1 VAQAEGVNSH
11 QVFQRSRAF
20 RAGGLM
26 DRSKK
31 TAELLP
37 VVLTAQGAAEEGRAN
52 LNSQPRLGQA
62 ETRSAMDIELAAW
75 AMIRLDQPLEAAAL
89 E

>member
-1 VAQAEGVNSH
+1 VAQAEGVKWH
-11 QVFQRSRAF
+11 QVFQWRRAF

-37 VVLTAQGAAEEGRAN
+37 VVLTAQGAAGEGQAD

-62 ETRSAMDIELAAW
+62 EPRGAIHIELAGR
-75 AMIRLDQPLEAAAL
+75 AMIRVDQSLEAAA
-89 E
+89 